1 MLGRKMMSKT
11 LLQPKIAMIAIV
23 GMLAMQ
29 PAGAAAEEPQ
39 GAPPDELGTLRAE
52 VDALQQR
59 EAHYHRRLAEL
70 EARLALIEKAE
81 AVPLAAIEAAE
92 AAELRGAYIAPQKLA
107 IPDDPALAFF
117 RRQDLERSFFVP
129 AQDELPPGSGVEDQ
143 EEPERRAP
151 APSDAVVE
159 VAQEQQGRFGDR
171 LGFDLGLGYSHFD
184 NARISLNGFLALDA
198 IFLGTISIDQIKSD
212 VFTFDPTIRYG
223 ITDRLFVDANLPF
236 LYRTSNFR
244 SGGAGGSASALIEK
258 TVHDDG
264 VGDLS
269 VGASYRVMAETLRSP
284 DVVVSAR
291 VKFPTGRDPFGVEF
305 VEVENSEGNLQVPQS
320 LATGTGVYG
329 GSLGVAVLKTMD
341 PLVVFGNLTY
351 FRNFARDLADID
363 ENAGDIPG
371 RVDIGDAWQFGAGLA
386 FALNDKSSISM
397 SYSQRLVERTRLTPE
412 GQERRAVV
420 GSQANVGI
428 ANFGATFSLGAK
440 LALVANV
447 GVGLTDDSPD
457 MSVAIRLPFRF

>member
-1 MLGRKMMSKT
+1 MKKT
-11 LLQPKIAMIAIV
+11 TSRTTGAMIAV
-23 GMLAMQ
+23 AGVLALH
-29 PAGAAAEEPQ
+29 PTAAYAEEP
-39 GAPPDELGTLRAE
+39 PDTPGDMDALREE
-52 VDALQQR
+52 VESLQQR
-59 EAHYHRRLAEL
+59 ETEYRRRLAEL
-70 EARLALIEKAE
+70 EARLALIERAE
-81 AVPLAAIEAAE
+81 AVPLASIEAVE
-92 AAELRGAYIAPQKLA
+92 AADLRGAYIPPQKLA
-107 IPDDPALAFF
+107 LPDDPSLAFF
-117 RRQDLERSFFVP
+117 RKQDIERAFVR
-129 AQDELPPGSGVEDQ
+129 AGQEQTPPGTGGED
-143 EEPERRAP
+143 EEPERRSP

-171 LGFDLGLGYSHFD
+171 IGLDLGLGYSHFD

-212 VFTFDPTIRYG
+212 VFTVDPTIRYG

-244 SGGAGGSASALIEK
+244 SGGAGGSASALVEK
-258 TVHDDG
+258 TIHDEG
-264 VGDLS
+264 FGDLS
-269 VGASYRVMAETLRSP
+269 IGASYRLFAESLRRP

-291 VKFPTGRDPFGVEF
+291 VKFPTGRHPFGVEF

-329 GSLGVAVLKTMD
+329 ASLGVAVLKTLD
-341 PLVVFGNLTY
+341 PMIVFGNLTY
-351 FRNFARDLADID
+351 FRNFSRDFEDID

-397 SYSQRLVERTRLTPE
+397 SYSQRLVGRTHLTPV
-412 GQERRAVV
+412 GQDRRAVA

-428 ANFGATFSLGAK
+428 ANFGATFSLAPN

-447 GVGLTDDSPD
+447 GIGLTDDSPD
-457 MSVAIRLPFRF
+457 MSVAVRLPFRF

>member
-1 MLGRKMMSKT
+1 MTRLPSRPFT
-11 LLQPKIAMIAIV
+11 AMIAIAGV
-23 GMLAMQ
+23 LASC
-29 PAGAAAEEPQ
+29 PAAAAAEEP
-39 GAPPDELGTLRAE
+39 PDTTVELGALRSE
-52 VDALQQR
+52 VESLQQR
-59 EAHYHRRLAEL
+59 ETEYRRRLAEL
-70 EARLALIEKAE
+70 EARLALIEQAE
-81 AVPLAAIEAAE
+81 ALPLASVEAAE

-107 IPDDPALAFF
+107 IPDDPSLAFF
-117 RRQDLERSFFVP
+117 RKQDLERAFIRQS
-129 AQDELPPGSGVEDQ
+129 QDEPPPGTGGVG
-143 EEPERRAP
+143 EEPERRSP

-159 VAQEQQGRFGDR
+159 VSQEQQGRFGDR
-171 LGFDLGLGYSHFD
+171 FGFDLGLGYSHFD

-212 VFTFDPTIRYG
+212 VFTVDPTIRYG

-244 SGGAGGSASALIEK
+244 SGGAGGSASALVEK
-258 TVHDDG
+258 TVHDEG
-264 VGDLS
+264 IGDLS
-269 VGASYRVMAETLRSP
+269 IGASYRLMTETLRRP

-305 VEVENSEGNLQVPQS
+305 VEVVNSEGNLEVPES

-329 GSLGVAVLKTMD
+329 ASLGVAVLKTLD
-341 PLVVFGNLTY
+341 PMVVFGNLTY
-351 FRNFARDLADID
+351 FRNFSRDFNDID

-412 GQERRAVV
+412 GQDPRVV
-420 GSQANVGI
+420 AGSQANVGI
-428 ANFGATFSLGAK
+428 ANFGATFSLSPR

-447 GVGLTDDSPD
+447 GIGLTDDSPD